1 MPIKIAFVGF
11 RHAHIFDLYNRAKE
25 WPEYEV
31 VAACE
36 EDSATRKALAEN
48 GNAEITHDDY
58 RKMLDEVP
66 CDVVAV
72 GDYYGKRGS
81 IILEAL
87 KRGKH
92 AIADKPIC
100 TSLSELHRIA
110 SVSARKNLSVGC
122 MLDMRDK
129 GLFIKVKE
137 LIREGAIGEVNAITI
152 GGQHPLLL
160 GTRPG
165 WYFEPGRHG
174 GTINDI
180 GIHAFDLIPWV
191 TGGQFVEVT
200 AARSWNAVPKDT
212 PHFMD
217 AGQFML
223 RMDNG
228 CGVMGEVSYFMPDT
242 MGYTLDL
249 YWRITFFG
257 TGGMIETSINSQA
270 VMLARNGA
278 SEPEMIPP
286 AEGAPGGYLRSFT
299 EEITTGRTDGL
310 STADVLRAAEIALTT
325 QSAGDTG
332 RCHVHV

>member
-1 MPIKIAFVGF
+1 MPIKIAFMGF
-11 RHAHIFDLYNRAKE
+11 RHAHIFDLYKRARE

-36 EDSATRKALAEN
+36 EDPATREALLAD
-48 GNAEITHDDY
+48 GNADITHGDFQQ
-58 RKMLDEVP
+58 MLQEVP

-72 GDYYGKRGS
+72 GDYYAQRGS

-87 KRGKH
+87 NRGKH
-92 AIADKPIC
+92 VIADKPIC

-110 SVSARKNLSVGC
+110 SVSARRNLSVGC

-129 GLFIKVKE
+129 GLFIKVRE

-152 GGQHPLLL
+152 GGQHPLML

-165 WYFEPGRHG
+165 WYFEPGKHG

-180 GIHAFDLIPWV
+180 GIHAFDLIPWI
-191 TGGQFVEVT
+191 TGRQFAEVT
-200 AARSWNAVPKDT
+200 AARSWNAVPNDI
-212 PHFMD
+212 PHFND

-228 CGVMGEVSYFMPDT
+228 CGVMGEVSYFMPDS

-249 YWRITFFG
+249 YWRMTVFG
-257 TGGMIETSINSQA
+257 AGGILETSINSQA
-270 VMLARNGA
+270 VMLAKNGNSA
-278 SEPEMIPP
+278 PEMIPP
-286 AEGAPGGYLRSFT
+286 AEGNPGGYLRSFT
-299 EEITTGRTDGL
+299 EEITTGRTDGV
-310 STADVLRAAEIALTT
+310 STADVLRAAEVALTA